1 MKKCLTVLIAL
12 LLIVSAGWAQTAQ
25 ETKSTAV
32 VQEPNLDSYI
42 QVLRSNIRAQRV
54 EIIAKAMD
62 FKDAESSAFWPIYR
76 NYELA
81 LDKLNDQRVVLL
93 KDYADNLDKM
103 TPAKA
108 KALAEKSFAL
118 QQQKT
123 DLKRKFFAEFEKALP
138 ANRVAKFFQVDHRLD
153 LLVDLQLAAQLPL
166 MD

>member
-76 NYELA
+76 N
-81 LDKLNDQRVVLL
+81 
-93 KDYADNLDKM
+93 
-103 TPAKA
+103 
-108 KALAEKSFAL
+108 
-118 QQQKT
+118 
-123 DLKRKFFAEFEKALP
+123 
-138 ANRVAKFFQVDHRLD
+138 
-153 LLVDLQLAAQLPL
+153 
-166 MD
+166 